1 VTRLVLMRGEEPT
14 PEALMRGGQAA
25 VEVREIALTLA
36 REPGFAARDVI
47 TPKRTGVG
55 ITFEAVSVRP
65 CATACTRGGL
75 LGSREPAGS
84 SSSIWPKERQD
95 VCSPQSSAYDV
106 YLPRCSRGDVLCGRT
121 LSTTQQESSRS
132 CEALRLTSP
141 ACSNLET
148 SVPAHPKRAKTP
160 WRRSLL
166 RPAAETEIAC
176 RLARVPLI

>member
-65 CATACTRGGL
+65 CAIACTLGGL

-106 YLPRCSRGDVLCGRT
+106 YLPRW
-121 LSTTQQESSRS
+121 
-132 CEALRLTSP
+132 
-141 ACSNLET
+141 
-148 SVPAHPKRAKTP
+148 
-160 WRRSLL
+160 WRCAVWQDAIDNAARIKSLL
-166 RPAAETEIAC
+166 RGSPADQSGLLKPGDVC
-176 RLARVPLI
+176 ARPS